1 MDQQQRNFQNRI
13 IIISIIFSLAAG
25 FVAGGLSSD
34 LFNKLNFGNLSSN
47 SGQALVAQPKEA
59 MNQEESVVKAVK
71 EASPA
76 VVSIVISKNL
86 PVIKQY
92 WQEVNPFKGTPFED
106 FFAPMQVPQTRQEG
120 TQKQEI
126 GGGTGFIISSDGLI
140 LTNKHVV
147 SDEQAEY
154 TVLTND
160 GQKYPAKVLARD
172 PIQDIAVIKI
182 EKTNLPVLKL
192 GDSDKLEIGQTV
204 IAIGNALAEFRNTVS
219 VGVISGLKRSIT
231 ASTGFGSAAEQLEGV
246 IQTDAAINPGN
257 SGGPLLNLQGEVIG
271 INAAIA
277 QDAQSIGFAL
287 PINQAKEDIG
297 QVKKSGKIVYPF
309 LGVRYVIIT
318 PELKQKNNLS
328 VDYGALIVRG
338 QNADELAITP
348 GGPADKVGFLE
359 NDIILEVN
367 GQKIDNDHS
376 LAKIVQSHKV
386 GDTLILKVLSKG
398 QERTTKVVLE
408 ERK

>member
-13 IIISIIFSLAAG
+13 IIISVIFSLAAG

-47 SGQALVAQPKEA
+47 SGQAPVVQPKETLSH
-59 MNQEESVVKAVK
+59 EEQLVKVVKEV
-71 EASPA
+71 SPA
-76 VVSIVISKNL
+76 VVSIVVSKDL

-92 WQEVNPFKGTPFED
+92 WQNVDPFQGTPFEN
-106 FFAPMQVPQTRQEG
+106 FFAPMQIPENRQEG

-147 SDEQAEY
+147 EDEQAEY

-160 GQKYPAKVLARD
+160 GQKYTAKVLARD
-172 PIQDIAVIKI
+172 PVQDVAVIKI
-182 EKTNLPVLKL
+182 EKSNLPVLKL
-192 GDSDKLEIGQTV
+192 GDSDNLEIGQTV

-219 VGVISGLKRSIT
+219 VGVISGLKRSVT
-231 ASTGFGSAAEQLEGV
+231 ASAGYGLAAEQLEGV

-257 SGGPLLNLQGEVIG
+257 SGGPLLNLKGEVIG
-271 INAAIA
+271 INVAVA
-277 QDAQSIGFAL
+277 QNAQGIGFAL
-287 PINQAKEDIG
+287 PVNQAKKDID
-297 QVKKSGKIVYPF
+297 QVKESGKIVYSF
-309 LGVRYVIIT
+309 LGVRYILVT

-328 VDYGALIVRG
+328 VDYGALIARG

-348 GGPADKVGFLE
+348 GGPADKAGLQE
-359 NDIILEVN
+359 NDIILEID
-367 GQKIDNDHS
+367 GQKIDKDHS
-376 LAKIVQSHKV
+376 LSKIVQDHKV
-386 GDTLILKVLSKG
+386 GDTVTLKVLSKG
-398 QERTTKVVLE
+398 QEKTVKAVLE